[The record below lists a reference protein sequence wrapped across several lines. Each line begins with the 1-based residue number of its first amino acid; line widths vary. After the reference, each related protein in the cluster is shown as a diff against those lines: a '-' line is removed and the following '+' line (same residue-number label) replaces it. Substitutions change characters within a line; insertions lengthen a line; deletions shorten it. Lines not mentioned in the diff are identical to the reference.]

1 MGGKGRCVPRI
12 IRCMAK
18 KIRWGVLGAA
28 NIAVKKVVPGM
39 QGSELCEVAAIASRD
54 AKKAED
60 AAKALGIAKAYGS
73 YEELLADPEIDAI
86 YNPLPNHLHVPW
98 TAKAAEAG
106 KHVLCE
112 KPISLTVEEAETLL
126 AVRERTGVKIG
137 EAFMVL
143 CHPQWMRVR
152 ELLRAGRVGELRVVQ
167 GFFSYYNVDPA
178 NVRNKVEIGGGGL
191 MDIGCYMVLAGRFG
205 FEQEPERVV
214 ASIDRDPVTK
224 IDRLTSA
231 MMEFAGGQATF
242 TCSTQ
247 LVPFQRLEFLGTKGR
262 IELEVPV
269 NAAPEREARLNI
281 DSGED
286 LYGGG
291 LTTKTFPL
299 CDQYGL
305 EGDAFS
311 RAILENAPVPM
322 PLEEAIR
329 NMAVVEAIF
338 RSGRSGMW
346 ERV

>member
-1 MGGKGRCVPRI
+1 
-12 IRCMAK
+12 MAK

-28 NIAVKKVVPGM
+28 NIAVKKVIPGM
-39 QGSELCEVAAIASRD
+39 QGSELCEIAAIASRD
-54 AKKAED
+54 LSKAQE

-73 YEELLADPEIDAI
+73 YEELLADPEIDAV

-98 TAKAAEAG
+98 TARAAEAG

-112 KPISLTVEEAETLL
+112 KPIGITAAEAETLI
-126 AVRERTGVKIG
+126 AVRERTGVKIA

-143 CHPQWMRVR
+143 CHPQWVRLR
-152 ELLRAGRVGELRVVQ
+152 ELLRDGRIGELRVVQ
-167 GFFSYYNVDPA
+167 GVFSYHNVDPA
-178 NVRNKVEIGGGGL
+178 NVRNQAEIGGGGL
-191 MDIGCYMVLAGRFG
+191 LDIGCYMVLAGRYG

-214 ASIDRDPVTK
+214 SSIDRDPVMKT
-224 IDRLTSA
+224 DRLTSA
-231 MMEFAGGQATF
+231 MMEFAGGQAVF

-269 NAAPEREARLNI
+269 NAAPEREARLNV
-281 DSGED
+281 DTGAD

-291 LTTKTFPL
+291 MTTETFPL

-311 RAILENAPVPM
+311 RAILENTEVPVP
-322 PLEEAIR
+322 LEAAVK
-329 NMAVVEAIF
+329 NMAVIDAIF

>member
-1 MGGKGRCVPRI
+1 
-12 IRCMAK
+12 MAK

-28 NIAVKKVVPGM
+28 NIAVKKVIPGM
-39 QGSELCEVAAIASRD
+39 QQSELCEIAAIASRD
-54 AKKAED
+54 LSKAQA
-60 AAKALGIAKAYGS
+60 AAKALGVAKAYGS

-112 KPISLTVEEAETLL
+112 KPIGMTAAEAETLI
-126 AVRERTGVKIG
+126 AVRERTGVKIS

-143 CHPQWMRVR
+143 CHPQWIRVR
-152 ELLRAGRVGELRVVQ
+152 ELLREGRIGELRVVQ

-178 NVRNKVEIGGGGL
+178 NVRNQADIGGGGL
-191 MDIGCYMVLAGRFG
+191 LDIGCYMTLAGRYG

-214 ASIDRDPVTK
+214 ASIDRDPVMQT
-224 IDRLTSA
+224 DRLTSG
-231 MMEFAGGQATF
+231 MMEFVGGQALF

-247 LVPFQRLEFLGTKGR
+247 LAAFQRLEFVGTKGR

-269 NAAPEREARLNI
+269 NAAPERMARLNI
-281 DSGED
+281 DTGVD

-291 LTTKTFPL
+291 MTTETFPL

-311 RAILENAPVPM
+311 RAILENTEVPVP
-322 PLEEAIR
+322 LEAAVK
-329 NMAVVEAIF
+329 NMAVIDAIF
-338 RSGRSGMW
+338 RSGRSGHW
-346 ERV
+346 ERI